1 MPRKPNAIQ
10 TLTMI
15 LCNYF
20 PLAHAVGCGCC
31 IAFAP
36 GWAWKLGSF
45 LACLYLLPVLL
56 TRIVLLV
63 HPIRRSLLDSGD

>member
-1 MPRKPNAIQ
+1 MKGDDGMSRKPNAVQ

-36 GWAWKLGSF
+36 GWAWKGRPGPARYRLF
-45 LACLYLLPVLL
+45 TAEP
-56 TRIVLLV
+56 R
-63 HPIRRSLLDSGD
+63 